1 MLDIFFSLQ
10 FLWIALL
17 IILLSVALAFACAK
31 LHQQLEGIALG
42 DWLFDHVYCPISKM
56 LLLIL
61 MAFLLFPLIIPG
73 SNYQNLLGLFQQQ
86 DFLINM
92 INILFVSSLLL
103 SFLPGLNHPALAM
116 PLLGCLAFS
125 IFFLH
130 QVVLPQAAD
139 ISWFPGFS
147 PALRLLALVVGCYL
161 LCRWLNLQ
169 ISQWI
174 DHRYLVTGS
183 IKLVSD
189 INYLIF
195 QTPVVL
201 AYGHGL
207 NLQVGQAL

>member
-1 MLDIFFSLQ
+1 MLDILFSLK
-10 FLWIALL
+10 FLWITLV
-17 IILLSVALAFACAK
+17 IILLSTALAFACAK

-42 DWLFDHVYCPISKM
+42 DWLFDHIYCPFTKM

-61 MAFLLFPLIIPG
+61 VAFLLFPLIVPS
-73 SNYQNLLGLFQQQ
+73 SNYQNQLALFQQA

-103 SFLPGLNHPALAM
+103 SFLPVLNHPALAM
-116 PLLGCLAFS
+116 PLLGCLAFG

-139 ISWFPGFS
+139 ISWFPGVS
-147 PALRLLALVVGCYL
+147 ATLRLLALVVGCYL

-189 INYLIF
+189 INYMIF

-201 AYGHGL
+201 AYGHSL
-207 NLQVGQAL
+207 NLQLS